1 MRRPRI
7 HEQIASADETTTTK
21 KKIGIAVRGQKGAAD
36 ARTDRRRSNRSIFCR
51 SFLVCACAHGPAPA
65 GHVTFGCDA
74 SAAFAHRR
82 VEGRVGG

>member
-36 ARTDRRRSNRSIFCR
+36 ARTDRRRSNRSISCR
-51 SFLVCACAHGPAPA
+51 SGVCFLRARSRA
-65 GHVTFGCDA
+65 
-74 SAAFAHRR
+74 RR
-82 VEGRVGG
+82 H

>member
-51 SFLVCACAHGPAPA
+51 SEGVFLRARSRARR
-65 GHVTFGCDA
+65 HVTHG
-74 SAAFAHRR
+74 S
-82 VEGRVGG
+82 

>member
-51 SFLVCACAHGPAPA
+51 SEGVCFARTVPRPQAR
-65 GHVTFGCDA
+65 DA
-74 SAAFAHRR
+74 WILKRR
-82 VEGRVGG
+82 ND